1 MSNKFDIDNKTLKN
15 APVPTKTDPFDD
27 LIQSTDTEKVRKRLS
42 RIRNFSEKNI
52 TPQLRNAI
60 HMLMSAGAT
69 EQALA
74 RGLFGVAYATYIKIK
89 SEYPVISQWVEE
101 GLAMVE
107 QRLASKLLQIALCD
121 THKSQVTSIIFLLKT
136 KHKWRDRDPNLIVA
150 PPQHT
155 TGIDPELDDD

>member
-15 APVPTKTDPFDD
+15 APVPTKHDPFDD
-27 LIQSTDTEKVRKRLS
+27 LIQSTDTEKVCKKLS
-42 RIRNFSEKNI
+42 RIRNFSEKNL

-74 RGLFGVAYATYIKIK
+74 RGLFGVAYATYSKIK
-89 SEYPVISQWVEE
+89 AEYPVISEWVEE

-107 QRLASKLLQIALCD
+107 QRLASKLLQIAMCD
-121 THKSQVTSIIFLLKT
+121 THKSQVTAILFLLKT
-136 KHKWRDRDPNLIVA
+136 RHKWRDRDANVIVA
-150 PPQHT
+150 APEYT
-155 TGIDPELDDD
+155 TGIEPELDD